1 MSSTLIWAIAASIV
15 VASLLYWFYVNAGTA
30 IPAVLRRGQPLP
42 DFRAVD
48 ESGDPVRSTELHG
61 AAAVLLF
68 VRGSWCPFCSSQVED
83 LTVHYKDIIDLGAR
97 LILVTPKPLQTTRR
111 VARFFEV
118 EFDFWLDKDLSVVR
132 QLGLL
137 LESGVPDRY
146 RAEYGDDTVR
156 PTAIVVDRNGIIC
169 YTEISKFIADRPSS
183 KTLLRELQKALGKP
197 AARA

>member
-1 MSSTLIWAIAASIV
+1 MSSTAISAVTAIIV
-15 VASLLYWFYVNAGTA
+15 VASLLYWFYGNAGRP

-48 ESGDPVRSTELHG
+48 ENGDPVRSTELHG
-61 AAAVLLF
+61 TAAVILF
-68 VRGSWCPFCSSQVED
+68 VRGSWCPFCSSQVEN

-111 VARFFEV
+111 VAEFFEV
-118 EFDFWLDKDLSVVR
+118 EFDFWLDEDLSVVR

-137 LESGVPDRY
+137 LESGVPHKY
-146 RAEYGDDTVR
+146 RTEYGEDTVR

-183 KTLLRELQKALGKP
+183 KTLLHELQKALGKP
-197 AARA
+197 